1 MELKYLI
8 TFKAIVEEGGFT
20 KAAKR
25 LNYTQSTITFQIGQ
39 LEQELSAKLF
49 ERIGRRMVLTKAGE
63 RLIPYVEDVLNSVD
77 RLQNFE
83 EDLTSWKGDL
93 KIGIGETLLS
103 YKIPP
108 ILKVFHEQAPNARL
122 FLRSMNCYDIR
133 DELIAGSLDM
143 GVFYHDIGGVGTN
156 LVTKPLKAYKMALIA
171 SPTIKEGFS
180 DFITPNQ
187 KIPIPFLINEP
198 NCIFRQI
205 FEQYLRDKSIILDHT
220 IELWSI
226 PTIKNLVKNNVGVS
240 FLPEFTVTEELN
252 RGELVKI
259 PTAISGTKIT
269 AVCAHHKNKWVSPL
283 MQLFISLC
291 DSVSWCRER

>member
-171 SPTIKEGFS
+171 SPTIKESIS

-205 FEQYLRDKSIILDHT
+205 FEQYLREKSILMDHT

-226 PTIKNLVKNNVGVS
+226 QTIKQLVQNDVGITY
-240 FLPEFTVTEELN
+240 LPKFAVEQELKQ
-252 RGELVKI
+252 GTLSEI
-259 PTAISGTKIT
+259 PTELSDTTIT
-269 AVCAHHKNKWVSPL
+269 AVCGYHKNKWVSPL
-283 MQLFISLC
+283 MQLFLKLC
-291 DSVSWCRER
+291 EAMIEP